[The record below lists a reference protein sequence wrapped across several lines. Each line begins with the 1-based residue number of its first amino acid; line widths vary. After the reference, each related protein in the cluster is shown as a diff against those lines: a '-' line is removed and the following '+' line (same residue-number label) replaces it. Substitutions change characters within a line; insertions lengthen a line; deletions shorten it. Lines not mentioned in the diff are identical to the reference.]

1 MSLVLLRRVFL
12 VAPPL
17 TLAVVLWF
25 HPAGGSDVYE
35 GVRADAEAWL
45 FVHTAFLLFIPLLG
59 IGAYLLLRG
68 LRGRPATV
76 SRIALVFFLVF
87 YTAYEVTAG
96 LGVGI
101 LVEYANGLPADE
113 QAVVAGAIQDY
124 SRNGVLGDPLSVS
137 LVLGVLG
144 WMVAMIAGAVAL
156 RAAGAGR
163 SAAALVGLAALF
175 AVHPPP
181 VGPVGLA
188 CFAAGAMLVER
199 ARGRD
204 AARWREPAYPEAAVA
219 AAGPSNGAP

>member
-1 MSLVLLRRVFL
+1 
-12 VAPPL
+12 VATPL

-25 HPAGGSDVYE
+25 HPAGGSDVYD
-35 GVRADAEAWL
+35 GVRADVEAWL
-45 FVHTAFLLFIPLLG
+45 FVHTVFLLFIPLLG
-59 IGAYLLLRG
+59 IAAFLLLRG
-68 LRGRPATV
+68 LRSRAATV

-101 LVEYANGLPADE
+101 LVEYANGLLADE
-113 QAVVAGAIQDY
+113 QAVVADAIQDY

-204 AARWREPAYPEAAVA
+204 AARWREPASPEAAVA
-219 AAGPSNGAP
+219 AAGPATEAP